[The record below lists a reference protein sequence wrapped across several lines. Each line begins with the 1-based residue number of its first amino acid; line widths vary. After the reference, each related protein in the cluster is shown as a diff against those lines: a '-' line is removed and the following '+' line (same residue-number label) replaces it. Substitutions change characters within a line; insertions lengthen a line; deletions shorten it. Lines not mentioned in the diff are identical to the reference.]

1 MESPKRGS
9 QMVAGKR
16 VKLYTGKTGERGWG
30 REREC
35 SLSFS
40 YSPSAFFFL
49 NFSPT
54 LYYISERLEQAR
66 DLYDNV
72 FLVKKYV

>member
-1 MESPKRGS
+1 MENIEQLVESPKRGS

-16 VKLYTGKTGERGWG
+16 VKLCTGKTGERGWG

-40 YSPSAFFFL
+40 YFPSV
-49 NFSPT
+49 

-66 DLYDNV
+66 DLCDNV